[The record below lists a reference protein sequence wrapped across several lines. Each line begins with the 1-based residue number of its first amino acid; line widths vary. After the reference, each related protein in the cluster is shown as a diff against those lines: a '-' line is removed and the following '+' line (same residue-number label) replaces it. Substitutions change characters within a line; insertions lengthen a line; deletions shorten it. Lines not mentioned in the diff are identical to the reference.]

1 MLILEMCIMHVG
13 DLVKLKAVP
22 GPMNSGSTGL
32 IVRLFEKKCWR
43 THELGAKVNWDL
55 VDPEP
60 HAEVII
66 NGNIM
71 KFLVEEL
78 ELV

>member
-1 MLILEMCIMHVG
+1 MKVG

-22 GPMNSGSTGL
+22 GPMNSRSAGV
-32 IVRLFEKKCWR
+32 IMRLFKKKCWR
-43 THELGAKVNWDL
+43 TQELGVKVNWDL

-60 HAEVII
+60 HAEVMI
-66 NGNIM
+66 NKDLM
-71 KFLVEEL
+71 SFLVTEL